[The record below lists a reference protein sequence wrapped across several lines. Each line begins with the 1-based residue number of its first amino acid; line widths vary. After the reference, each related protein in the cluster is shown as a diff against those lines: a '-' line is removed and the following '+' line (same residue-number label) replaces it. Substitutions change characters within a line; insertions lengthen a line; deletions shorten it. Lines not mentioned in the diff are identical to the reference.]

1 MAALAPPGC
10 LCQPQFPRAADRRWY
25 CVEISLSGRAR
36 GARATHA
43 PGPMAFMRK
52 PSALQARQRP
62 RSSPPPP
69 CVRAPKP
76 RQRPPRARHRAVNST
91 PTRNPCPA
99 ADGAAANSPPV
110 RSRSR
115 LLAIDSPRLTTT
127 GWGPG
132 RYAARASAG
141 PIRNSILSKHLRQLG
156 DVRRDA
162 AGLVP
167 PRPACA

>member
-1 MAALAPPGC
+1 MGPVRAQRCPARLHVLHSHTGAWFRSEAGSTRRQTYTAASLRVSRPIWSRVCKASH
-10 LCQPQFPRAADRRWY
+10 RRF
-25 CVEISLSGRAR
+25 R
-36 GARATHA
+36 G
-43 PGPMAFMRK
+43 G
-52 PSALQARQRP
+52 P
-62 RSSPPPP
+62 RSGLP

-76 RQRPPRARHRAVNST
+76 RRPPRARHRAVNST
-91 PTRNPCPA
+91 PTRRPCSA
-99 ADGAAANSPPV
+99 TDGAAANSPPV

-115 LLAIDSPRLTTT
+115 LLAIASPRLTTT

-167 PRPACA
+167 PRPARA

>member
-1 MAALAPPGC
+1 MRQGPSRFKSASAASASAAQPGRDS
-10 LCQPQFPRAADRRWY
+10 QPRAQARDRGR
-25 CVEISLSGRAR
+25 CVEISPRGSSRPPGAGRAC
-36 GARATHA
+36 ARTYGGYA
-43 PGPMAFMRK
+43 RK
-52 PSALQARQRP
+52 PSAPQA
-62 RSSPPPP
+62 
-69 CVRAPKP
+69 

-91 PTRNPCPA
+91 PTKHPYPA
-99 ADGAAANSPPV
+99 TDGAAANSPPV

-115 LLAIDSPRLTTT
+115 LLAIASPRLTTT